1 MNIPLKG
8 MNKKRTRN
16 SSVLILVLIVL
27 SSMTILLVGL
37 AYWTL
42 IETKL
47 AYAIAQRTQAYYPS
61 LGDIEKVKALI
72 SREELS
78 PLAFAQICQFT
89 CAAEENGHFAQNNEF
104 EVI

>member
-1 MNIPLKG
+1 
-8 MNKKRTRN
+8 MNKKLTRN

-27 SSMTILLVGL
+27 SSMTILSVGL
-37 AYWTL
+37 AYWIL
-42 IETKL
+42 IEMKP
-47 AYAIAQRTQAYYPS
+47 AYAIAQRTQAYYLS

-78 PLAFAQICQFT
+78 PLAITQICQLT
-89 CAAEENGHFAQNNEF
+89 CAAEEKGQFAQNNEF